1 MITGQQK
8 TMENFYR
15 ALKEGMWAREEME
28 GSYAYH
34 KRIIQEEP
42 YCCCIAERD
51 ISNLPDLPLREL
63 YNSPDKKFFVGV
75 KDPAENRIRWVEER
89 PYKCPLTEIKY
100 LKASDKFVLPETS
113 VRSISDLELR
123 YTTIN
128 RWYFVA
134 FSHACW
140 EGEGSMVEAF
150 KDLDFVEVAGNAG
163 AYGRIAWGDHVSRPF
178 DLELRGLYGLI
189 PFAYYNRR
197 GSPTGQIAHAYL
209 QAFIDKYLK
218 GAKISARVGSSKER
232 WTLECIINDPS
243 DLEGLFDPDLVI
255 KNIEINE

>member
-1 MITGQQK
+1 MK
-8 TMENFYR
+8 KFYET
-15 ALKEGMWAREEME
+15 LKEGMWAREEMQ
-28 GSYAYH
+28 GDYAYH
-34 KRIIQEEP
+34 KQIIYEEP

-51 ISNLPDLPLREL
+51 ISNLPDLPLQEL
-63 YNSPDKKFFVGV
+63 YSSPEKKYFVGV
-75 KDPAENRIRWVEER
+75 KDPTTNRVRWVEER
-89 PYKCPLTEIKY
+89 PYKYPLTEIKY
-100 LKASDKFVLPETS
+100 LKAEDRFVLPETS
-113 VRSISDLELR
+113 VRRLADFELR
-123 YTTIN
+123 YTTLN
-128 RWYFVA
+128 RWYFIA

-197 GSPTGQIAHAYL
+197 NTPTGQIAHAYL

-218 GAKISARVGSSKER
+218 GAKICARVGSSKER
-232 WTLECIINDPS
+232 RAIECTIESPS
-243 DLEGLFDPDLVI
+243 DLEDLFDPDLRI
-255 KNIEINE
+255 DHIEKF